1 MKKKYEIFK
10 LIGKGN
16 YGKAYLVKN
25 LEDNNLY
32 VNKVIDMSQFSK
44 DQLENALREAEILKS
59 LQHPNIIRCIDFF
72 VDDKLL
78 CLVTEF
84 ADLGDLNKIIKYQI
98 LSGYFFCEEIIL
110 NWFTQLCFA
119 IKYIHSKNILHRDL
133 KLSNIFLTSK
143 GNIKLGDFGI
153 AKILSSKDDL
163 AKTLVGTP
171 YYLSPELCLKKP
183 YNHKSDIWSLGCI
196 LYEMMYLKHAFE
208 ADSIGEL
215 VLNILQGN
223 FNTKINAGF
232 SDGVVNLLKSILVI
246 NTKIRPS
253 IDDILNSQI
262 LQKYITMNVIKLCEK
277 LPEST
282 FDEIFYDKKNKNNK
296 KKDKDN
302 KENKNSKC
310 IEKYNINKIK
320 NNNDLKG
327 LKINYNNNKN
337 KIKDNIETTNKNLDY
352 RKKNE

>member
-1 MKKKYEIFK
+1 
-10 LIGKGN
+10 
-16 YGKAYLVKN
+16 
-25 LEDNNLY
+25 
-32 VNKVIDMSQFSK
+32 MSQFTK
-44 DQLENALREAEILKS
+44 EQLESALHEAEILKS

-72 VDDKLL
+72 VDNKKL
-78 CLVTEF
+78 CLVTEY
-84 ADLGDLNKIIKYQI
+84 ADLGDLSKIIRYQI

-153 AKILSSKDDL
+153 AKILTSKDDL

-215 VLNILQGN
+215 VINILEGN
-223 FNTKINAGF
+223 FNMNINAGF
-232 SDGVVNLLKSILVI
+232 SDEVIKLVKSILI
-246 NTKIRPS
+246 IDANKRPS
-253 IDDILNSQI
+253 VDDILKNKI
-262 LQKYITMNVIKLCEK
+262 LEKYIIVNVIRLCEK
-277 LPEST
+277 LP
-282 FDEIFYDKKNKNNK
+282 KNVF
-296 KKDKDN
+296 
-302 KENKNSKC
+302 E
-310 IEKYNINKIK
+310 E
-320 NNNDLKG
+320 L
-327 LKINYNNNKN
+327 NNKN
-337 KIKDNIETTNKNLDY
+337 K
-352 RKKNE
+352 KKNKIEKNKKALKKK

>member
-1 MKKKYEIFK
+1 M
-10 LIGKGN
+10 
-16 YGKAYLVKN
+16 
-25 LEDNNLY
+25 
-32 VNKVIDMSQFSK
+32 
-44 DQLENALREAEILKS
+44 
-59 LQHPNIIRCIDFF
+59 
-72 VDDKLL
+72 
-78 CLVTEF
+78 
-84 ADLGDLNKIIKYQI
+84 GDLSKIIKYQI

-110 NWFTQLCFA
+110 NWFVQLCFA

-153 AKILSSKDDL
+153 AKILSSKDEL

-223 FNTKINAGF
+223 YNTNINAGF
-232 SDGVVNLLKSILVI
+232 SDDVVNLLKSILVI

-253 IDDILNSQI
+253 INQILNTKV
-262 LQKYITMNVIKLCEK
+262 LQKYITMNAIKLCEK
-277 LPEST
+277 LPESV
-282 FDEIFYDKKNKNNK
+282 FDKFVNNK
-296 KKDKDN
+296 KIGNKDVDD
-302 KENKNSKC
+302 E
-310 IEKYNINKIK
+310 K
-320 NNNDLKG
+320 NNNKRFD
-327 LKINYNNNKN
+327 
-337 KIKDNIETTNKNLDY
+337 KIK
-352 RKKNE
+352 